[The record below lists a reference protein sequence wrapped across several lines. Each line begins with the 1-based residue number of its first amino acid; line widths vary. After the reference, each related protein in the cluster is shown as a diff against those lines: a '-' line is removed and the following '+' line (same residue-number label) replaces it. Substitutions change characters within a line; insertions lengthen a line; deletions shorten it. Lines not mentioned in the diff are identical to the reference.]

1 MAYIIFLFQSIVLD
15 LRFNKEIIFKFTHF
29 VVLQNEASQW
39 EELLKNIEWGD
50 MRNKFVDWALLSNA
64 FLHIQHCF

>member
-1 MAYIIFLFQSIVLD
+1 MSYIIFLFQSIVLD
-15 LRFNKEIIFKFTHF
+15 LRFNKEIIFKFAHF

-50 MRNKFVDWALLSNA
+50 IRNKFVA
-64 FLHIQHCF
+64 

>member
-50 MRNKFVDWALLSNA
+50 MRNKFVD
-64 FLHIQHCF
+64 